1 MHCIDRQLY
10 RLVCDLRNVLCG
22 RGHDSDSKRRS
33 LQTQGGKIMDRKD
46 MIEELEDIKNIGQML
61 EISLQT
67 NEDDPNIIR
76 SVSIINRKLAA
87 VIEKAMAEKDKKPG
101 GN

>member
-1 MHCIDRQLY
+1 
-10 RLVCDLRNVLCG
+10 
-22 RGHDSDSKRRS
+22 
-33 LQTQGGKIMDRKD
+33 MDMKD

-61 EISLQT
+61 EISLQA

-76 SVSIINRKLAA
+76 SVSIINKKFAA
-87 VIEKAMAEKDKKPG
+87 VIEKAIAEQDKKSG

>member
-1 MHCIDRQLY
+1 
-10 RLVCDLRNVLCG
+10 
-22 RGHDSDSKRRS
+22 
-33 LQTQGGKIMDRKD
+33 MDMKD

-61 EISLQT
+61 EVSLQA

-87 VIEKAMAEKDKKPG
+87 VIEKARR
-101 GN
+101 

>member
-1 MHCIDRQLY
+1 
-10 RLVCDLRNVLCG
+10 
-22 RGHDSDSKRRS
+22 
-33 LQTQGGKIMDRKD
+33 MDMKD

-67 NEDDPNIIR
+67 NEDNHNIIR

>member
-1 MHCIDRQLY
+1 
-10 RLVCDLRNVLCG
+10 
-22 RGHDSDSKRRS
+22 
-33 LQTQGGKIMDRKD
+33 MDMKD

-61 EISLQT
+61 EISLQA

-87 VIEKAMAEKDKKPG
+87 VIEKAMAEQDKKPG

>member
-1 MHCIDRQLY
+1 
-10 RLVCDLRNVLCG
+10 
-22 RGHDSDSKRRS
+22 
-33 LQTQGGKIMDRKD
+33 MDRKD

-67 NEDDPNIIR
+67 NEGDPNIIR

>member
-1 MHCIDRQLY
+1 
-10 RLVCDLRNVLCG
+10 
-22 RGHDSDSKRRS
+22 
-33 LQTQGGKIMDRKD
+33 MDRKD

-67 NEDDPNIIR
+67 NEGDPNIIR
-76 SVSIINRKLAA
+76 SVSIINRKLAV
-87 VIEKAMAEKDKKPG
+87 VIEKATAEKDKKSG

>member
-1 MHCIDRQLY
+1 
-10 RLVCDLRNVLCG
+10 
-22 RGHDSDSKRRS
+22 
-33 LQTQGGKIMDRKD
+33 MDRKD

-61 EISLQT
+61 EISLQA

-87 VIEKAMAEKDKKPG
+87 VMEKARR
-101 GN
+101 

>member
-1 MHCIDRQLY
+1 
-10 RLVCDLRNVLCG
+10 
-22 RGHDSDSKRRS
+22 
-33 LQTQGGKIMDRKD
+33 MDRKD

-61 EISLQT
+61 EISLQA

-76 SVSIINRKLAA
+76 SVSIINRKLAV
-87 VIEKAMAEKDKKPG
+87 VIEKAMAEEDKKSG

>member
-1 MHCIDRQLY
+1 
-10 RLVCDLRNVLCG
+10 
-22 RGHDSDSKRRS
+22 
-33 LQTQGGKIMDRKD
+33 MDRKD

-61 EISLQT
+61 EISLQA

-87 VIEKAMAEKDKKPG
+87 VIEKATAERIKSQAVTNPPAP
-101 GN
+101 

>member
-1 MHCIDRQLY
+1 
-10 RLVCDLRNVLCG
+10 
-22 RGHDSDSKRRS
+22 
-33 LQTQGGKIMDRKD
+33 MDRKD

-61 EISLQT
+61 EISLQA

-87 VIEKAMAEKDKKPG
+87 VIDKAMAEQDKKPG

>member
-1 MHCIDRQLY
+1 MSF
-10 RLVCDLRNVLCG
+10 VA
-22 RGHDSDSKRRS
+22 
-33 LQTQGGKIMDRKD
+33 GGMILIQSANRYKHREEKIMDMKD

-61 EISLQT
+61 EVSLQA

-87 VIEKAMAEKDKKPG
+87 VIEKARR
-101 GN
+101 

>member
-1 MHCIDRQLY
+1 
-10 RLVCDLRNVLCG
+10 
-22 RGHDSDSKRRS
+22 
-33 LQTQGGKIMDRKD
+33 MDMKD

-67 NEDDPNIIR
+67 KEDNHNIIR

-87 VIEKAMAEKDKKPG
+87 VIDKATAERIKSQAVTNPPAP
-101 GN
+101 

>member
-1 MHCIDRQLY
+1 
-10 RLVCDLRNVLCG
+10 
-22 RGHDSDSKRRS
+22 
-33 LQTQGGKIMDRKD
+33 MDRKD

-61 EISLQT
+61 EISLQA

-87 VIEKAMAEKDKKPG
+87 VIEKATAEQDKKSG

>member
-1 MHCIDRQLY
+1 MDMK
-10 RLVCDLRNVLCG
+10 DL
-22 RGHDSDSKRRS
+22 
-33 LQTQGGKIMDRKD
+33 
-46 MIEELEDIKNIGQML
+46 IEELEDIKNIGQML
-61 EISLQT
+61 EISLQA

-87 VIEKAMAEKDKKPG
+87 VIEKAMAEQDKKPG

>member
-1 MHCIDRQLY
+1 
-10 RLVCDLRNVLCG
+10 
-22 RGHDSDSKRRS
+22 
-33 LQTQGGKIMDRKD
+33 MDRKD

-61 EISLQT
+61 EISLQA

-87 VIEKAMAEKDKKPG
+87 VMEKAMAEQDKKPG

>member
-1 MHCIDRQLY
+1 
-10 RLVCDLRNVLCG
+10 
-22 RGHDSDSKRRS
+22 
-33 LQTQGGKIMDRKD
+33 
-46 MIEELEDIKNIGQML
+46 ML

-67 NEDDPNIIR
+67 NEGDPNIIR

-87 VIEKAMAEKDKKPG
+87 VIEKATAEKDKKSG